1 MTNPAEKNELLEETS
16 QAPVEWYDDLP
27 PASQNR
33 PETFGTWLTR
43 TLVKEFN
50 QTLYDVNKIL
60 IVLDEFEKL
69 TAPRQTLSGETVP
82 SPLAESILR
91 VLKENK
97 VDETIREQFSRMQ
110 NSPFKA
116 NLEDSVRQYW
126 EELKARG
133 KDLNQQLKM
142 VIPQPSSTKIQT
154 EEYHSDEVNTHTRYT
169 SPDITPVEVSP
180 GTVPAQEL
188 LLDIFEEAGSTEIL
202 IVAEHPGLIASTIQV
217 TLNHD
222 ILTIN
227 AQDAS
232 QETYHKEALLP
243 FPVEQDNFT
252 QQYRNGVLEIHL
264 KKLVGPLG

>member
-1 MTNPAEKNELLEETS
+1 MTNPAEKKELLEETS

>member
-154 EEYHSDEVNTHTRYT
+154 EEYHSGEVNTPTRYT